1 MCNRFDNFSTA
12 CTNATL
18 TALAFV
24 AATSVQLSDGIAAR
38 EANLTSGVALNY
50 LNCTNLVTAM
60 HNASL

>member
-1 MCNRFDNFSTA
+1 MCNCYDSFCTA
-12 CTNATL
+12 CKNSIL

-24 AATSVQLSDGIAAR
+24 GATSVQLRNGIAAR
-38 EANLTSGVALNY
+38 DANLLSGVALSY